1 MSCSSAP
8 LAAGKS
14 AKNAMSKASYQFD
27 SGVLRRSLLDGD
39 YKELSMTSRHAIK
52 AAASPLLHSAHLIGC
67 SLDKQLRKASS

>member
-14 AKNAMSKASYQFD
+14 AKNAMSKASFQFD

-52 AAASPLLHSAHLIGC
+52 AAA
-67 SLDKQLRKASS
+67 